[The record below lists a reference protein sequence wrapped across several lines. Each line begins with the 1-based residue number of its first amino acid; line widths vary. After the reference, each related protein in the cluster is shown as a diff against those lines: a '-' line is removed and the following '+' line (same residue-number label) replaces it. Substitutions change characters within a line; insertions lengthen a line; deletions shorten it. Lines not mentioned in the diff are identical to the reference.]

1 MNNRILLGLDNGNKC
16 IKTSEGYIS
25 EAGFIK
31 SNNEPISTS
40 NLLIYE
46 GKFYSIGGNRL
57 SVQMDKTVNQDAFI
71 LSLPAIADAVNKAGI
86 EGEADIILGVGLPI
100 INYGTL
106 KRKFREYFLRQNIE
120 FNFNKKD
127 YAINIIDCRVY
138 PQGYASLVTVFSSYR
153 NLLCNV
159 IDIGGY
165 TIDFFRVE
173 NGIIDVSACYSLPN
187 GIITLIANIQQELL
201 KTNIRLTE
209 TQIQEIITGKEPVL
223 FEADIME
230 VIKVMSEEYVE
241 NILAKIEEYG
251 FEFRNPCIFTGG
263 GSMMLQ
269 KFIEKCSR
277 VKYVD
282 FLDQFANA
290 RGYKILLEQELRRCY
305 Q

>member
-57 SVQMDKTVNQDAFI
+57 SVQMDKTVNQDTFI
-71 LSLPAIADAVNKAGI
+71 MSLPAIADAVNIARI
-86 EGEADIILGVGLPI
+86 EDKSDVILGVGLPI
-100 INYGTL
+100 VNYGTL
-106 KRKFREYFLRQNIE
+106 KKKFREYFLRQDVK
-120 FNFNKKD
+120 FNFNKKG

-138 PQGYASLVTVFSSYR
+138 PQGYASLITVFNSYKDI
-153 NLLCNV
+153 LCNV

-165 TIDFFRVE
+165 TVDIFRVE
-173 NGIIDVSACYSLPN
+173 NGIIDTASCYSLPD

-209 TQIQEIITGKEPVL
+209 TQIQDIILGREPVI
-223 FEADIME
+223 FEADVKEIIKIMTN
-230 VIKVMSEEYVE
+230 EYVE

-251 FEFRNPCIFTGG
+251 FEFRNPTVFTGG
-263 GSMMLQ
+263 GSMLLR
-269 KFIEKCSR
+269 KYIEESTKVR
-277 VKYVD
+277 YAD

-290 RGYKILLEQELRRCY
+290 RGFKILLEQELRR
-305 Q
+305 